1 MNDVTATTVA
11 LVACSGIIGGLIRR
25 CLRDGK
31 DVTVVDD
38 APAADLDQLS
48 QRLRRIAPDVVVWQL
63 DDDAMLDQRPEL
75 FGATGGF
82 PVIAITD
89 DGCGSALWRLLPQRS
104 TLGTPAFGTLIDTIH
119 AVTATSQ
126 ENPPCQ

>member
-1 MNDVTATTVA
+1 MNDRTVTTVA

-25 CLRDGK
+25 GLRART
-31 DVTVVDD
+31 DVTVVED
-38 APAADLDQLS
+38 APAHDLPRLS
-48 QRLRRIAPDVVVWQL
+48 QRLRRLAPDVVVWQL
-63 DDDAMLDQRPEL
+63 DDDAMLDRQPEL

-89 DGCGSALWRLLPQRS
+89 DGRDSAVWRLWPHR
-104 TLGTPAFGTLIDTIH
+104 TALGTPSIDTLVDTIH
-119 AVTATSQ
+119 AVTASAE